1 MRVNDL
7 PLGSFDQVEKPVSKT
22 SSRKPKVKPGK
33 VVTFDDSSDDS
44 DDGGFLVEVPGSSF
58 PEGEG
63 MPERV
68 SLDEALVEP
77 EVISSESSVEEI
89 VENEPVSDVS
99 ESGVENVPEDES
111 TIPWQEEVTLPYEM
125 DLEPLSDE
133 ETVVQS
139 DQSGE
144 AEADTS
150 AEYQSAR
157 DSSINTYHSSSD
169 EDESPLPVRRSNRT
183 KNATEVFQFD
193 RLGGKPV
200 IRRYNTMYNINTT

>member
-1 MRVNDL
+1 M
-7 PLGSFDQVEKPVSKT
+7 
-22 SSRKPKVKPGK
+22 
-33 VVTFDDSSDDS
+33 
-44 DDGGFLVEVPGSSF
+44 VEVPATSL

-63 MPERV
+63 VPERV

-89 VENEPVSDVS
+89 LENEPVSDVS

-133 ETVVQS
+133 ETVVQRSDIDEQS
-139 DQSGE
+139 DQSEE